1 MPHGVAVRGIRSFSC
16 ETGHIRRLSAKYT
29 GRPYPRDEERV
40 VFLVDV
46 EHSATM
52 KFG

>member
-1 MPHGVAVRGIRSFSC
+1 M
-16 ETGHIRRLSAKYT
+16 SAKYT

-40 VFLVDV
+40 MFLVDV